1 CTSKENF
8 ITKTKGVYTSMNM
21 KSLIITGFAAT
32 MLATTFSTTG
42 ATEAQAST
50 TAQNQSFTDNTYEN
64 KKMEQELQSL
74 YKDVN
79 SKILLSVS
87 QSPYF
92 KRELTAAK
100 AKANI
105 ALKKKN
111 YAKMAQAKA
120 ELERLYDELDRSL
133 YPDNY

>member
-1 CTSKENF
+1 
-8 ITKTKGVYTSMNM
+8 MNM

-105 ALKKKN
+105 ALKKKTKQKWHKRKLN
-111 YAKMAQAKA
+111 
-120 ELERLYDELDRSL
+120 
-133 YPDNY
+133 

>member
-1 CTSKENF
+1 M
-8 ITKTKGVYTSMNM
+8 TKTKGVYTSMNM

>member
-1 CTSKENF
+1 
-8 ITKTKGVYTSMNM
+8 MNM

-42 ATEAQAST
+42 ATQAQAST
-50 TAQNQSFTDNTYEN
+50 TAQNQTLTDNTYEN

>member
-1 CTSKENF
+1 M
-8 ITKTKGVYTSMNM
+8 TKTKGVYTSMNM

-74 YKDVN
+74 YKDLN

>member
-1 CTSKENF
+1 
-8 ITKTKGVYTSMNM
+8 MNM

-32 MLATTFSTTG
+32 ILATTFSTTG

-50 TAQNQSFTDNTYEN
+50 TIQSFTDNTYEN